1 MLCTRVHNREE
12 EKVIES
18 IPDSEF
24 KQRHARVQGEVNK
37 SGLDVLIVHSDE
49 ADFANVRYLSDYWP
63 IFECAGALIPKEGD
77 LILLIGPESE
87 TYARDRSKIKEIRK
101 ILQYRESA
109 EPDYPNIK
117 LDTFEAIFSQIN
129 NGKPVKRLGIGGWQV
144 MPVAVYEA
152 IKKALPDTEIVKA
165 DNILANLR
173 MIKSENEIA
182 IMRQAYKI
190 AEHGVQQ
197 VLAKIKPGM
206 TELQVVGI
214 AQEAIYSKGAEYE
227 GYPVYLFAGKST
239 NNAISRPTRRKINKG
254 EMIQIGVGAKVCGY
268 CSTIS
273 IPVCIGKMPPEMRR
287 LTEVGLEAHKKTME
301 FMRAGVA
308 AKEVVINFNKFVE
321 SKGCSENLLYGPCHG
336 TGMMEVEIPWVEET
350 SEYLLQEN
358 MTFAVDTFLYTQNY
372 GLRWERGARVT
383 KDGVEELS
391 KKYKEI
397 MEL

>member
-1 MLCTRVHNREE
+1 
-12 EKVIES
+12 
-18 IPDSEF
+18 
-24 KQRHARVQGEVNK
+24 
-37 SGLDVLIVHSDE
+37 
-49 ADFANVRYLSDYWP
+49 
-63 IFECAGALIPKEGD
+63 
-77 LILLIGPESE
+77 
-87 TYARDRSKIKEIRK
+87 
-101 ILQYRESA
+101 
-109 EPDYPNIK
+109 
-117 LDTFEAIFSQIN
+117 
-129 NGKPVKRLGIGGWQV
+129 
-144 MPVAVYEA
+144 
-152 IKKALPDTEIVKA
+152 
-165 DNILANLR
+165 
-173 MIKSENEIA
+173 
-182 IMRQAYKI
+182 
-190 AEHGVQQ
+190 
-197 VLAKIKPGM
+197 M

-308 AKEVVINFNKFVE
+308 AKEVVINFNRFVE